1 MIFKDG
7 MEKNHGIMMGINHR
21 IVDEKVIHQPLYILE
36 KYPHVSWD
44 FYGISSCF
52 YPLLNGCINQPYHLP
67 GFV

>member
-36 KYPHVSWD
+36 KYPHVH
-44 FYGISSCF
+44 GIF
-52 YPLLNGCINQPYHLP
+52 MGYLHVFTL
-67 GFV
+67 F